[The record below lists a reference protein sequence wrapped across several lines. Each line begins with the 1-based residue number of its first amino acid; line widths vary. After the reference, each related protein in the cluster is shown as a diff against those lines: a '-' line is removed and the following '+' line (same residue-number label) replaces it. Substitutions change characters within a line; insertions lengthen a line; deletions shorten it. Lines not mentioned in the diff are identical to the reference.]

1 MSSTPVGLLLLI
13 QFVLIAINAF
23 FAAAEIAIVSLSEGK
38 LRHQAED
45 GDKKANTLLK
55 LVTEPSGFLSTIQ
68 IAITLAG
75 FLGSAF
81 ASDNFS
87 DMLVDWMVNDLHFTA
102 LSPATLNTISVIAIT
117 LILSYFTLVLGEL
130 VPKRIAMKK
139 GESVARFVCGPV
151 WLMSRIFRPIVKML
165 TLSVNVVLIFFG
177 VDPKAMI
184 AEAKT
189 HFADAS
195 AHTVTCL
202 YGDKTDAFAVDGLAA
217 GSLQGFIDDYL
228 TRHPEASV
236 DYIHGE
242 DTVKELTAKDNA
254 VGFLFD
260 GIRKDELFPY
270 VEAHGALPR
279 KTFSMGEANEK
290 RYYIEARKIVK

>member
-13 QFVLIAINAF
+13 QVILIAINSF

-38 LRHQAED
+38 LRHQVEE
-45 GDKKANTLLK
+45 GDKKAKKLLK

-87 DMLVDWMVNDLHFTA
+87 DMLVDWIVNDLQFTA
-102 LSPATLNTISVIAIT
+102 MSPAALNTVCVIVIT

-151 WLMSRIFRPIVKML
+151 YGMSRIFKPIVALL
-165 TLSVNVVLIFFG
+165 TFSVNVVLRCFG
-177 VDPKAMI
+177 IDPKADDEEVTEDEI
-184 AEAKT
+184 RVRCSAVKYIIFHSNLPWVGGRTVEGEGLTETSYQINRERGERFVRIILIDEAGRR
-189 HFADAS
+189 AWANP
-195 AHTVTCL
+195 
-202 YGDKTDAFAVDGLAA
+202 
-217 GSLQGFIDDYL
+217 I
-228 TRHPEASV
+228 E
-236 DYIHGE
+236 
-242 DTVKELTAKDNA
+242 
-254 VGFLFD
+254 
-260 GIRKDELFPY
+260 IR
-270 VEAHGALPR
+270 
-279 KTFSMGEANEK
+279 
-290 RYYIEARKIVK
+290 